1 MERYLYFTDSA
12 ADGNADLA
20 LYPTSSVRSVY
31 ASSATQ
37 TTIEL
42 APRDGA
48 FAGNNTDHD
57 EVLLTH
63 TDGGHK
69 AVMDD
74 LVAIINAERNNNPFA
89 VVCDVENGVFNLRG
103 VTAVAITSV
112 D

>member
-31 ASSATQ
+31 ASAATQ

-48 FAGNNTDHD
+48 FEGNNTDHD

-63 TDGGHK
+63 ADGDHK

-89 VVCDVENGVFNLRG
+89 VVCDAINGVYNLG
-103 VTAVAITSV
+103 SVSSLAITSV